1 MNKRFVE
8 FLTDWLVRH
17 PHFLLAGHLALL
29 HALVFG
35 GWKILAVRLTWP
47 LAVGLL
53 LLWQPFV
60 KGEQRLG
67 QAQVGL
73 LLGVVMLFSWY
84 LNPWFLLVWCGAL
97 AAAIGG
103 RVFWSLGRLERLGY
117 LGAFAYVL
125 ALIILGVVPEIA
137 PGAVSLDPLPRD
149 SLSVFLILLLPAL
162 LFFPSRPMRRK
173 AEDAFDFF
181 YAVLVFLLLA
191 VFVLGSLSFMLVAR
205 VSYLESVFRTSLG
218 LAAALL
224 VMAWVW
230 NPRARF
236 SGVGSAFARYL
247 LTLGMP
253 LEQWLVILNEESER
267 EADPER
273 FLEAAMARLGDL
285 PWVVG
290 GAWKVGEEAEKNG
303 GQFGELSEHA
313 HTLRRGPL
321 TLSLHFRH
329 APSPAMRWHFEWL
342 LRLAAE
348 HFVVKQQARDLQRIA
363 YLEAVYETGARVTHD
378 VKNLLQSMQVLCF
391 AAAQARSDGEDS
403 EALARLLERQ
413 LPLLA
418 ERLKNTLDKLQR
430 PAGAG
435 GPLLDA
441 AAWWSAL
448 RQRYASTD
456 LLWDADD
463 LTGLL
468 PADLFDS
475 VAENLLQN
483 ALAKRQ
489 RESGLQIVVR
499 LQGGKAPCLSV
510 EDTGGVLPAKLADA
524 LFQNPVPSEDGLGI
538 GLYHAARQAESEG
551 YQLRLESNAPGA
563 VRFSLSAR

>member
-1 MNKRFVE
+1 MNKRFVL

-17 PHFLLAGHLALL
+17 PHVLLVGHLAIL
-29 HALVFG
+29 HALAFG
-35 GWKILAVRLTWP
+35 GWQVAAVRLSWP

-60 KGEQRLG
+60 KGEQQLG
-67 QAQVGL
+67 RGQGAL
-73 LLGVVMLFSWY
+73 LLGVVLVFAWFM
-84 LNPWFLLVWCGAL
+84 NPWLLLVWCGAL

-103 RVFWSLGRLERLGY
+103 RVFWSLGRLERIGY
-117 LGAFAYVL
+117 LCAFGYVL
-125 ALIILGVVPEIA
+125 ALIIFGVVPEIA
-137 PGAVSLDPLPRD
+137 PGAVNLDPLPRD
-149 SLSVFLILLLPAL
+149 GLRGALFILLPVL

-191 VFVLGSLSFMLVAR
+191 VFVLGSLSFMLVAK
-205 VSYLESVFRTSLG
+205 VAYIESVFRTSLA

-224 VMAWVW
+224 LMAWVW

-247 LTLGMP
+247 LTIGMP
-253 LEQWLVILNEESER
+253 LEQWLVVLNEESER
-267 EADPER
+267 ETRPEA
-273 FLEAAMARLGDL
+273 FLEAAMARLADL

-290 GAWKVGEEAEKNG
+290 GAWQVGENSG
-303 GQFGELSEHA
+303 RFGEQSLHT
-313 HTLRRGPL
+313 HTLERGPL
-321 TLSLHFRH
+321 TLSLDFRH

-348 HFVVKQQARDLQRIA
+348 HFIVKQQARDLQRIG

-391 AAAQARSDGEDS
+391 AAAEARANGERP
-403 EALARLLERQ
+403 EALAHLLERQ

-418 ERLKNTLDKLQR
+418 DRLKATLDKLQR
-430 PAGAG
+430 PGTAG
-435 GPLLDA
+435 GRQLPAGEWWA
-441 AAWWSAL
+441 AI
-448 RQRYASTD
+448 RQRYAGVD
-456 LLWDADD
+456 LVWQSALDDDARQ
-463 LTGLL
+463 TV

-489 RESGLQIVVR
+489 REAGVEITVCLLAGERPGLR
-499 LQGGKAPCLSV
+499 LTDNGTA
-510 EDTGGVLPAKLADA
+510 LPAVVADA
-524 LFQNPVPSEDGLGI
+524 LFHAPVSSEDGLGI
-538 GLYHAARQAESEG
+538 GLYHAARQAEAEG
-551 YQLRLESNAPGA
+551 YQLSLESNQPGLVA
-563 VRFSLSAR
+563 FSLSVR

>member
-1 MNKRFVE
+1 MNKRFVQ

-17 PHFLLAGHLALL
+17 PHVLLVGHLAIL
-29 HALVFG
+29 HALAFG
-35 GWKILAVRLTWP
+35 GWQVAAVRLLWP
-47 LAVGLL
+47 VAVGLL

-60 KGEQRLG
+60 KGEQQLG
-67 QAQVGL
+67 RGQGAL
-73 LLGVVMLFSWY
+73 LLGVVLLFAWFM
-84 LNPWFLLVWCGAL
+84 NPWLLLVWSGAL

-103 RVFWSLGRLERLGY
+103 RVFWSLGRLERIGY
-117 LGAFAYVL
+117 LCAFGYVVGL
-125 ALIILGVVPEIA
+125 MVVGVVPEIA
-137 PGAVSLDPLPRD
+137 PGAVSLEPLPRNA
-149 SLSVFLILLLPAL
+149 LRLGLLAPLPVL

-191 VFVLGSLSFMLVAR
+191 VFVLGSLSFMLVAK
-205 VSYLESVFRTSLG
+205 VAYIESVFRTSLA
-218 LAAALL
+218 LAVALL

-247 LTLGMP
+247 LTIGMP
-253 LEQWLVILNEESER
+253 LEQWLVVLNEESER
-267 EADPER
+267 EARPEA
-273 FLEAAMARLGDL
+273 FLEAAMARLADL

-290 GAWKVGEEAEKNG
+290 GAWRAGESRG
-303 GQFGELSEHA
+303 SFGEQSEHTHA
-313 HTLRRGPL
+313 LERGTL
-321 TLSLHFRH
+321 TLSLNFRH

-348 HFVVKQQARDLQRIA
+348 HFIVKQQARDLQRIG

-391 AAAQARSDGEDS
+391 AAAEARKEGES
-403 EALARLLERQ
+403 PEALAHLLERQ

-418 ERLKNTLDKLQR
+418 ERLKATLDKLQR
-430 PAGAG
+430 PATG
-435 GPLLDA
+435 GRRQLPASEWWA
-441 AAWWSAL
+441 AI
-448 RQRYASTD
+448 RQRYVGVELHWESELDDDASQ
-456 LLWDADD
+456 AV
-463 LTGLL
+463 

-489 RESGLQIVVR
+489 REAGIDITVR
-499 LQGGKAPCLSV
+499 LLAGERPGLRLTDNGTA
-510 EDTGGVLPAKLADA
+510 LPA
-524 LFQNPVPSEDGLGI
+524 PVAAAIFHAPVSSEDGLGI
-538 GLYHAARQAESEG
+538 GLYHAARQAEAEG
-551 YQLRLESNAPGA
+551 YLLSLESNQLGR
-563 VRFSLSAR
+563 VIFSLSAR

>member
-1 MNKRFVE
+1 MNKRIVK
-8 FLTDWLVRH
+8 FLTDWLVQH
-17 PHFLLAGHLALL
+17 PHVLLAGHLGLL
-29 HALVFG
+29 HALAFG
-35 GWKILAVRLTWP
+35 GWQIPVLRVLWP
-47 LAVGLL
+47 VAVGLL

-60 KGEQRLG
+60 KGEQQLRGMQTWLLFG
-67 QAQVGL
+67 VVLVFAWFMNPWL
-73 LLGVVMLFSWY
+73 LLIWS
-84 LNPWFLLVWCGAL
+84 GAL

-103 RVFWSLGRLERLGY
+103 RVFWSLGRLERIGY
-117 LGAFAYVL
+117 LFAFGYVL
-125 ALIILGVVPEIA
+125 ALIVVGVVPEIA
-137 PGAVSLDPLPRD
+137 PGSVSLDPLPSGPLR
-149 SLSVFLILLLPAL
+149 VGLILCLPAL

-191 VFVLGSLSFMLVAR
+191 VFVLGSLSFMLIAR
-205 VSYLESVFRTSLG
+205 VSYLESVFRTSLA

-247 LTLGMP
+247 LTIGMP
-253 LEQWLVILNEESER
+253 LEQWLVVLNEESER

-273 FLEAAMARLGDL
+273 FLESAMARLADL

-290 GAWKVGEEAEKNG
+290 GDWRAGEASG
-303 GQFGELSEHA
+303 RFGEISEYT
-313 HTLRRGPL
+313 HTLERGGL
-321 TLSLHFRH
+321 ALSLHFRH

-348 HFVVKQQARDLQRIA
+348 HFIVKQQARDLQRIG

-391 AAAQARSDGEDS
+391 ATVQARENGENP

-418 ERLKNTLDKLQR
+418 ERLKTTLDKLQR
-430 PAGAG
+430 PVVGTTQQQA
-435 GPLLDA
+435 A
-441 AAWWSAL
+441 AAWWAGL
-448 RQRYASTD
+448 RQRYAGVD
-456 LLWDADD
+456 LHWEIAGGREV
-463 LTGLL
+463 TGEL

-475 VAENLLQN
+475 VIENLVQN

-489 RESGLQIVVR
+489 RESGLEITVR
-499 LQGGKAPCLSV
+499 LCVGAQIAVQVCDNGSA
-510 EDTGGVLPAKLADA
+510 LPTELAEA
-524 LFQNPVPSEDGLGI
+524 LFRAPVASEDGLGI
-538 GLYHAARQAESEG
+538 GLYHAARQADAEG
-551 YQLRLESNAPGA
+551 YQLQLERNDPGA
-563 VRFSLSAR
+563 VEFSLSAR